1 MDLNFLKNLTYTHKF
16 WVILLPFILMV
27 CDIITGYTKA
37 KLKKEV
43 KSSKMRAGIG
53 KKIAE
58 LVYIIVGVLIGY
70 SFNYKIITYT
80 ISIYIVYMELV
91 SIIENCKELGVELPK
106 NKRTG
111 EENDLSNKSK

>member
-1 MDLNFLKNLTYTHKF
+1 MDLDFLKNLTYTHKF

-37 KLKKEV
+37 KVKKEV

-91 SIIENCKELGVELPK
+91 SIIENCKELGVSLPK
-106 NKRTG
+106 DEKKGSDKN
-111 EENDLSNKSK
+111 E